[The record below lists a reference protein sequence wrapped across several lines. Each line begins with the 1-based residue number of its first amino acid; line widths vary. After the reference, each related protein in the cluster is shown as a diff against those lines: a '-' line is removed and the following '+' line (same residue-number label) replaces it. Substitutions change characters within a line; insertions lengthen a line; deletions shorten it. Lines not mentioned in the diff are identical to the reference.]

1 MSVNL
6 GMMAAVLLCDG
17 PQFVEV
23 FHRLFFQQESPPV
36 NQISHESAERNNPVS
51 HSSPCETVQ
60 HPKYPGEG
68 GVDPEYEDTV
78 NDSVENLGTSE
89 DDEDDNDKENEEQ
102 TDLTHWL
109 SQPRMSFS

>member
-1 MSVNL
+1 
-6 GMMAAVLLCDG
+6 MAAVLLCDG

-36 NQISHESAERNNPVS
+36 NQFSHESAERNNPVS

-60 HPKYPGEG
+60 NTKFPEEG

-78 NDSVENLGTSE
+78 NESVENLRTSE

-102 TDLTHWL
+102 TDLTHWI